1 MRMFQQEEFATAL
14 KKEWRSR
21 LTLMQPTVTN
31 TGGLARRPKNLG
43 GAAPWLV
50 AVLRGAAWGEESAE
64 TLLNEMAEEVDARL
78 EEDAIAAADAV
89 AGRRSVAQHPCRYP
103 PRRRLKLTGVLV
115 VQRGKAD
122 DCRGGHG
129 DAGGGLGGR
138 GGYRSRGR
146 GAEKPL
152 HPERDVRPEVMA
164 VTSAP
169 SLASNFFSGTG

>member
-1 MRMFQQEEFATAL
+1 MFQQEEFATAL

-31 TGGLARRPKNLG
+31 TGALARRPRNLG

-89 AGRRSVAQHPCRYP
+89 ATVQSARSFLQQARSFLELFNPDLLQKGGGTGLLQRDDVKSDTSSSAPKKADSCASRRS
-103 PRRRLKLTGVLV
+103 
-115 VQRGKAD
+115 
-122 DCRGGHG
+122 
-129 DAGGGLGGR
+129 
-138 GGYRSRGR
+138 
-146 GAEKPL
+146 
-152 HPERDVRPEVMA
+152 
-164 VTSAP
+164 TSP
-169 SLASNFFSGTG
+169 

>member
-1 MRMFQQEEFATAL
+1 MFQQEEFATAL

-50 AVLRGAAWGEESAE
+50 AVLRGAAWGEDSAE

-89 AGRRSVAQHPCRYP
+89 AGRRSVAQHPCRCP

-115 VQRGKAD
+115 VQRGQVIPT
-122 DCRGGHG
+122 R
-129 DAGGGLGGR
+129 
-138 GGYRSRGR
+138 
-146 GAEKPL
+146 L
-152 HPERDVRPEVMA
+152 HVLDRISPIFSP
-164 VTSAP
+164 
-169 SLASNFFSGTG
+169 FFSVFYAFSPS